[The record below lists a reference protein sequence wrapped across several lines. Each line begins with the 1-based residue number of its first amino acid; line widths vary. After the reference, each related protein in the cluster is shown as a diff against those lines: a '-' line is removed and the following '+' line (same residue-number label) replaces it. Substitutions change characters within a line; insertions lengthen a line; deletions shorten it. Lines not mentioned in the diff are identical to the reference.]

1 MVSKVLLHSPVMKS
15 TVGTMFTS
23 WIASWWGHPGH
34 IIDITRFYKLAPTLL
49 LGTLA
54 GHKKAGVTY
63 VRTERYTS
71 RVKSG
76 YILPRNSRSL

>member
-23 WIASWWGHPGH
+23 SIASRWGHPGH
-34 IIDITRFYKLAPTLL
+34 IIDIARFSTRTTTLL

-54 GHKKAGVTY
+54 GHKKAGVSY
-63 VRTERYTS
+63 ARTERYTS

-76 YILPRNSRSL
+76 HIVPRNSRSL